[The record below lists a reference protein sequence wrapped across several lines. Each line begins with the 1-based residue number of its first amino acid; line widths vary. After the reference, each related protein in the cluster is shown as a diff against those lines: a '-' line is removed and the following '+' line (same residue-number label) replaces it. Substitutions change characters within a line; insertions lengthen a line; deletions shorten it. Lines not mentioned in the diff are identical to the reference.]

1 MADPRATI
9 GDLDLFGTDVDG
21 VRWFLEPNGLD
32 WGAAA
37 STAQVTQRALADGG
51 WVGKAFRKPK
61 SRTVSGSIIAP
72 NRGLA
77 EQAFDRLVTAL
88 SIDPTV
94 LTVAE
99 DSITRYARVQRIDEV
114 LPTWINDHALGW
126 TTGLL
131 SPDPRKFAA
140 DLTASTALPSTTGGV
155 TFPLTFP
162 LTFTAVTVTGQV
174 SLTNPG
180 NAAGPVRLRI
190 DGPVTAP
197 VVTHVTSGK
206 ALVFAASL
214 TLGVGEFVTVD
225 MESHQVL
232 AQGQASRARWVT
244 QRGWSSFVPGENV
257 WAFAAGM
264 ASDAQLTVTATPA
277 WD

>member
-1 MADPRATI
+1 ML
-9 GDLDLFGTDVDG
+9 LDGPTSDSVDAA
-21 VRWFLEPNGLD
+21 LD
-32 WGAAA
+32 ALKAAA
-37 STAQVTQRALADGG
+37 STSLTILAWDDGRY
-51 WVGKAFRKPK
+51 VHVKREDAVLVKRHT
-61 SRTVSGSIIAP
+61 SR
-72 NRGLA
+72 LA
-77 EQAFDRLVTAL
+77 
-88 SIDPTV
+88 
-94 LTVAE
+94 VA
-99 DSITRYARVQRIDEV
+99 SVQ
-114 LPTWINDHALGW
+114 
-126 TTGLL
+126 LL

-232 AQGQASRARWVT
+232 AQGQASRAGWVT
-244 QRGWSSFVPGENV
+244 QRGWSSFEPGENA

-264 ASDAQLTVTATPA
+264 ASAAQLTVTATPA